1 MKGSCDIHMYFFK
14 SEFIYNPFNVMLFVI
29 YILY

>member
-1 MKGSCDIHMYFFK
+1 MKGFLDIHMYFFK
-14 SEFIYNPFNVMLFVI
+14 SEFIYNPFNVTLFVI